1 MDGFG
6 KMLRKRAVAL
16 GLTDSEVAR
25 RLGLSQARYHN
36 YVSDTAEP
44 DLATLLRI
52 CRTLSTSPNEALAFD
67 GATSS
72 ATGDDLHRD
81 RVTSAISGMEGDA
94 LAYMADLVEALVAVQ
109 RRRMATPTRRR
120 PSAHKQGNRSWSEP
134 KDDDGKNVKD

>member
-6 KMLRKRAVAL
+6 KMLRKRAAAL

-52 CRTLSTSPNEALAFD
+52 CRTLSTSPDEVLAFD
-67 GATSS
+67 GAMSS
-72 ATGDDLHRD
+72 AMGDDLHRD

-94 LAYMADLVEALVAVQ
+94 LAYAADLVEALVVVQ
-109 RRRMATPTRRR
+109 RKRLSNPTRKP
-120 PSAHKQGNRSWSEP
+120 PSTHKQGRRAWSGP
-134 KDDDGKNVKD
+134 KDDGGNDTKD